1 MKEFWQRQL
10 LNAGSGDP
18 SGMVELS
25 AGDEHGAQL
34 VLHVKRS
41 TLGTG
46 TLNGY
51 LVFPRKSEVTMFR
64 GGILD
69 LKAICRVSTAEQVI
83 HDPRFDHWT

>member
-10 LNAGSGDP
+10 LHAGSGEP
-18 SGMVELS
+18 SDMVELS
-25 AGDEHGAQL
+25 AGDEQGSQL

-41 TLGTG
+41 TLGSD

-51 LVFPRKSEVTMFR
+51 LVFPRQSQVTMFR
-64 GGILD
+64 GRILD
-69 LKAICRVSTAEQVI
+69 LKALCRVSTAEQVI